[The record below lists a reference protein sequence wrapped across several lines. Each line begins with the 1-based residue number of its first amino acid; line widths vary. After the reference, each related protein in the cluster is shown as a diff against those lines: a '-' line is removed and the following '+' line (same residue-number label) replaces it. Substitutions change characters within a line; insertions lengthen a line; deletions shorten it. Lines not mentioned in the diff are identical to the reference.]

1 MTMTMF
7 LVILFL
13 LIVRRKYIFTYFS
26 YIIYILHYTKK
37 SSNQQQQI
45 KERNENTVYGMKV
58 SENTF
63 VYGFDIIAI
72 AI

>member
-37 SSNQQQQI
+37 SNQQQQI
-45 KERNENTVYGMKV
+45 KERNEKTVYDMKV
-58 SENTF
+58 SQNTF
-63 VYGFDIIAI
+63 VYGFDIITI